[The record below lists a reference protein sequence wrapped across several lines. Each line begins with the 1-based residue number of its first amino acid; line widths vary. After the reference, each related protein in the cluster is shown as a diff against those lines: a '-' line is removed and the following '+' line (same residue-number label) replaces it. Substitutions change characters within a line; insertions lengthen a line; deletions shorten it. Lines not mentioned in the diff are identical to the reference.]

1 MAHLD
6 RFFLVVVGVSVF
18 IICMYMGGAGIAAGF
33 FYVFIYI
40 WGGEMRYVL
49 FN

>member
-6 RFFLVVVGVSVF
+6 RCFFVVVGVAVF
-18 IICMYMGGAGIAAGF
+18 IICMYMAEAGIAAGF

-40 WGGEMRYVL
+40 RRGEMRYVL